1 MESIVGSNKK
11 TKTAGII
18 PSHNP
23 AFSIPT
29 SPQIPTSSQR
39 HQTPHWKI

>member
-11 TKTAGII
+11 TKTVGII

-29 SPQIPTSSQR
+29 SPQR